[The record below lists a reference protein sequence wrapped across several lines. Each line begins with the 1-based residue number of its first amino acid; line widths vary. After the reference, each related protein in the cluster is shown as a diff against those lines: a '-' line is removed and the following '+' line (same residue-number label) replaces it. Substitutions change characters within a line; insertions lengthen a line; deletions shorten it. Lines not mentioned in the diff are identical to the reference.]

1 MDEKAILTQCFM
13 IRYTSLLSILKDK
26 TALTGDVIQQV
37 EEQLLRVDWFE
48 NTLNKIQTQFRH

>member
-37 EEQLLRVDWFE
+37 EEQLLRLDWFE
-48 NTLNKIQTQFRH
+48 NTLNKIQTQFRR

>member
-37 EEQLLRVDWFE
+37 EEQLLRLDWFE